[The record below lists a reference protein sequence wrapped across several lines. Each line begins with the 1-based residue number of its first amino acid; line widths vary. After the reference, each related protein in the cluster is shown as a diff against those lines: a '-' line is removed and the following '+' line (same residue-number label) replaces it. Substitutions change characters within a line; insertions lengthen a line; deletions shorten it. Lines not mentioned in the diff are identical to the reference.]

1 MNLPFGP
8 IHEAKKKPL
17 YLSTGAFSLK
27 RSTLQR
33 REKMLGYAKSED
45 SVGWLIDLWDWKPQG
60 RPTMKQRS
68 GQRTQT

>member
-8 IHEAKKKPL
+8 IHEAKKSPC
-17 YLSTGAFSLK
+17 TEVQGFFFEAIHIAA
-27 RSTLQR
+27 QG
-33 REKMLGYAKSED
+33 KMLGYAKSED

-68 GQRTQT
+68 GQRTRT